1 MTSHCQ
7 PCFPQIALH
16 SLGSIPDLSPVD
28 KELTFGQKL
37 GGLIG
42 WPCLALA
49 KCSFL
54 LAFPSSLFLFVA
66 RNVFAWQGCANKWFL
81 EFGSEVR
88 VLTETWSAPGSLTA
102 SRPEAELNTPGAELP
117 PARSPASTLGG
128 ARVLAG
134 RGLNVSGSWTSTYL
148 WFVAKAH
155 LHALTSIRFIWGKT
169 RLFKNIYILK
179 IHLKKYL
186 YPKLAGYKF
195 MGKLVQCN
203 IAAKSLDRSQ
213 IRLCCNSIAMR
224 SLMLDYLVSLSLTFP
239 IS

>member
-49 KCSFL
+49 KRFFL
-54 LAFPSSLFLFVA
+54 LSFPSSLFLFVG
-66 RNVFAWQGCANKWFL
+66 RNVFAWQGCANKWFP

-88 VLTETWSAPGSLTA
+88 VSSAPGSLTA
-102 SRPEAELNTPGAELP
+102 SRPEAELNTPGAALP

-134 RGLNVSGSWTSTYL
+134 RGLSVSGSWTSTYL

-155 LHALTSIRFIWGKT
+155 LHALTLVRFI
-169 RLFKNIYILK
+169 
-179 IHLKKYL
+179 
-186 YPKLAGYKF
+186 
-195 MGKLVQCN
+195 
-203 IAAKSLDRSQ
+203 
-213 IRLCCNSIAMR
+213 
-224 SLMLDYLVSLSLTFP
+224 
-239 IS
+239 

>member
-1 MTSHCQ
+1 MKGHFQTGCYCSHWRVPVMTSHCQ

-54 LAFPSSLFLFVA
+54 LSFPSSLFLFVA

-102 SRPEAELNTPGAELP
+102 SRPEAELNTPGAPQPGLDARGRSGAGWEGTQREWQLDLNLLVICSQGP
-117 PARSPASTLGG
+117 PSCPD
-128 ARVLAG
+128 
-134 RGLNVSGSWTSTYL
+134 LNQ
-148 WFVAKAH
+148 
-155 LHALTSIRFIWGKT
+155 
-169 RLFKNIYILK
+169 
-179 IHLKKYL
+179 IHLGEDT
-186 YPKLAGYKF
+186 AF
-195 MGKLVQCN
+195 
-203 IAAKSLDRSQ
+203 
-213 IRLCCNSIAMR
+213 
-224 SLMLDYLVSLSLTFP
+224 
-239 IS
+239 